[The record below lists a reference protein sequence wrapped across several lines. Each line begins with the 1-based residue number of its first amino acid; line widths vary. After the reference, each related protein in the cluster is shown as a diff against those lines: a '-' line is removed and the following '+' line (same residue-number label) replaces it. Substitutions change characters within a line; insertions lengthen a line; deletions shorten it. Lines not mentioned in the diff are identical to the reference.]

1 MKGDEVVVILFGSP
15 QGGSYPSVQEVAV
28 ARLVGGEVIGL
39 LADPLGPGRAAV
51 LYPCLLLHQDRHV
64 FLTDMDCKI
73 TLLTCGR
80 EEAVVLGEVGAG
92 EEGGQEG
99 R

>member
-1 MKGDEVVVILFGSP
+1 MNGDEVVVILLGSP
-15 QGGSYPSVQEVAV
+15 QGSAYPAVQEVAV
-28 ARLVGGEVIGL
+28 AWFVGGEVIGP
-39 LADPLGPGRAAV
+39 LADPLGPGGAAV
-51 LYPCLLLHQDRHV
+51 LYPSLLLHQDRHV
-64 FLTDMDCKI
+64 SLADVDGEI
-73 TLLTCGR
+73 NLLTCGG

>member
-1 MKGDEVVVILFGSP
+1 MVVILFGSP
-15 QGGSYPSVQEVAV
+15 QGSAYPAVQEGAV
-28 ARLVGGEVIGL
+28 AWFVGGEVIGL
-39 LADPLGPGRAAV
+39 LANPLGPGGAAV
-51 LYPCLLLHQDRHV
+51 LYPSLLLHQDRHV

-73 TLLTCGR
+73 NLLTCGR

>member
-1 MKGDEVVVILFGSP
+1 MNGDEVVVILFGSP
-15 QGGSYPSVQEVAV
+15 QGGAYPAVQEVAV
-28 ARLVGGEVIGL
+28 AWFVGGEVIGL
-39 LADPLGPGRAAV
+39 LANPFGLGGAACH
-51 LYPCLLLHQDRHV
+51 YPSLLLHQDRHV
-64 FLTDMDCKI
+64 SLTDVDGEI
-73 TLLTCGR
+73 DLLACGG